1 MNIRASTP
9 AGPPKPHALGD
20 LLDRRLGNDA
30 THELRRIGI
39 ARAAVPAI
47 DGVVQFDGTR
57 LVLWAWGA
65 IDFAWADEV
74 GAALDC
80 WPSAQAVVVRINSQG
95 GKMAAAQDIG
105 GRLRQH
111 RGRTIAVV
119 DDACHSAATIVA
131 AGCDLTWM
139 RPAASWMVHRV
150 RIAVDGD
157 ALELS
162 RASFQAREIDAQVTR
177 RIAACRSMAF
187 EVVREL
193 RDAARYVTAEEAVA
207 IGLAD
212 RVIHGLSV
220 AGGIKTPPGTEP
232 AQHEC

>member
-1 MNIRASTP
+1 MIDQARPGSLEGEGLGGLLRARSE
-9 AGPPKPHALGD
+9 G
-20 LLDRRLGNDA
+20 DA
-30 THELRRIGI
+30 THALRRSGL

-47 DGVVQFDGTR
+47 DGVAQFDGAR
-57 LVLWAWGA
+57 LALWAWGA
-65 IDFAWADEV
+65 IDFPWADEV
-74 GAALDC
+74 AVALDQ
-80 WPSAQAVVVRINSQG
+80 WPGAQAVIVRINSQG
-95 GKMAAAQDIG
+95 GKQAAAEVISQ
-105 GRLRQH
+105 RLRRH

-139 RPAASWMVHRV
+139 RPAATWMFHPV

-177 RIAACRSMAF
+177 RIAGSRGLAF

-193 RDAARYVTAEEAVA
+193 RDAARYVTAEEAVE

-212 RVIHGLSV
+212 RVIHSLP
-220 AGGIKTPPGTEP
+220 I
-232 AQHEC
+232 AQEGHADVIATSPR